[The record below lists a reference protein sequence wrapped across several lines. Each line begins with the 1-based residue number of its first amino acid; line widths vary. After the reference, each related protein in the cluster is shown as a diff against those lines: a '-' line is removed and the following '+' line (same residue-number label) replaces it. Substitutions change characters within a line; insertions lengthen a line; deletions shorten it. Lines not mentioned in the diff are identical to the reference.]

1 MTQWSVYL
9 HVYSKILFKS
19 TNVCKEHTSNM
30 FFESVCAFIFKL
42 AMTCVLYSASYKF
55 KTNFQVIYRYMY
67 MYIINRDNF
76 QKTVKIQLVKSIV
89 SYHSSLL
96 RLHYDYNHYGRYID
110 DYNQASYFH
119 IQCSLNRLRE

>member
-1 MTQWSVYL
+1 
-9 HVYSKILFKS
+9 
-19 TNVCKEHTSNM
+19 
-30 FFESVCAFIFKL
+30 
-42 AMTCVLYSASYKF
+42 
-55 KTNFQVIYRYMY
+55 MY
-67 MYIINRDNF
+67 NINRDNF

-96 RLHYDYNHYGRYID
+96 RLHYDYSHYGRYID